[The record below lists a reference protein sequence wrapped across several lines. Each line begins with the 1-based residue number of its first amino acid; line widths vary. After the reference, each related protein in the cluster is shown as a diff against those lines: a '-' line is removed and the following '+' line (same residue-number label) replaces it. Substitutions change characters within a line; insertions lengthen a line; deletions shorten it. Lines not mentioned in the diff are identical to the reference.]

1 MANLQIFLVVDSV
14 INTYNY
20 PSFRSLVPRLAGRA
34 WERGYPYLIF
44 RRVRRARAKNLVWGQ
59 DQASPA
65 FNFRTAR
72 DGMLGGAGNEA
83 TIFLCS
89 LMHAFLTR
97 IKVSSG

>member
-1 MANLQIFLVVDSV
+1 MANLQIFFLSQKQTLLVVDSV
-14 INTYNY
+14 INTYIY

-34 WERGYPYLIF
+34 WERDYPYPIF

-72 DGMLGGAGNEA
+72 DGMLGGGWERGYHL
-83 TIFLCS
+83 F
-89 LMHAFLTR
+89 
-97 IKVSSG
+97 V